1 MQCNLD
7 VSNEFSMA
15 FSWTEV
21 ASRLTNFNWTVERER
36 GAGRASERASERA
49 RKIDC
54 KRKTLKRRVVGRF
67 GGWARADGDVFVIL
81 FNVAFQNFKKKAINK
96 TNIYIYVYVCT
107 AMECQ
112 TDFFL
117 YLVIEAG
124 VE

>member
-36 GAGRASERASERA
+36 GGGRASERASERA

-67 GGWARADGDVFVIL
+67 GGGLGRTGMYL
-81 FNVAFQNFKKKAINK
+81 SYCLMLHFKISRKKQSTK
-96 TNIYIYVYVCT
+96 QIYIYICVC
-107 AMECQ
+107 MYC
-112 TDFFL
+112 
-117 YLVIEAG
+117 YG
-124 VE
+124 MPN